1 MYRPKFGVLVSGG
14 GTNLQAILDA
24 VSSGK
29 LEADIGVVISN
40 VAGAGALKRAEASGV
55 PTATLPHKSFGSRE
69 QFDEALV
76 ARLLEADVQ
85 WIVLADFMRLL
96 TPTFLEAFPWRVI
109 NIHPALLPAF
119 PGVDAQGQAFRYG
132 AKITGCTVHLVDA
145 GTDTGPILAQL
156 AVPVLDGDTEDELRK
171 RVLLAEHEL
180 FVDTLCLIAKRSVV
194 VSGGVEGQRTVVR
207 FGPP

>member
-1 MYRPKFGVLVSGG
+1 MSRPKFGVLVSGG

-24 VSSGK
+24 ASSGK

-40 VAGAGALKRAEASGV
+40 VAGAGALKRAETAGV
-55 PTATLPHKSFGSRE
+55 PTATISHKSFGSRE
-69 QFDEALV
+69 QFDASLV
-76 ARLLEADVQ
+76 ARLREADVQ
-85 WIVLADFMRLL
+85 WVVLAGFMRLL
-96 TPTFLEAFPWRVI
+96 TPSFLEAFPWRFI

-156 AVPVLDGDTEDELRK
+156 AVPVLDGDTEGELRK
-171 RVLLAEHEL
+171 RILMAEHEL

-194 VSGGVEGQRTVVR
+194 VSEGGEGQRTVVR
-207 FGPP
+207 FGTP